1 MNRAKRRGHIAGIG
15 YCVPDHV
22 VTNRDLTARMNTSEE
37 FILSRAGII
46 ERRHVAA
53 GEATSDLM
61 LAASRRAVE
70 SAGLQPTDIDMMIVS
85 TLSPDHHDPSQA
97 NRIQPALGLRHIPCF
112 DIRAQC
118 SGFLFGSDIALQY
131 LQNGVCS
138 NVLVVCGEVLSKR
151 MDCSDEG
158 RNLAILLGDGAAAA
172 VLRVSEDE
180 QKGFIDLLSGADGS
194 HFHDL
199 WTRAPG
205 TANPSFAE
213 PDEREAFQFRMQG
226 KPLAAHGVEKL
237 SGSAREILA
246 RNGLGVADVDLVIS
260 HQPNLRMLDALRDAL
275 ELPQDKVMI
284 TVDRFGNMASASLP
298 VSLAMALEAGRL
310 RPGMLALFLTY
321 GAGSTWAAAL
331 YRC

>member
-1 MNRAKRRGHIAGIG
+1 MTQANKRVRISGMG
-15 YCVPDHV
+15 YCVPDRV
-22 VTNRDLTARMNTSEE
+22 VTNHELSARMNTSDA
-37 FILSRAGII
+37 FIVSRAGIV
-46 ERRHVAA
+46 ERRHVAP

-61 LAASRRAVE
+61 ITATRRAVAN
-70 SAGLQPTDIDMMIVS
+70 AGLRPEDIDMMIVS

-131 LQNGVCS
+131 LRNGACS

-151 MDCSDEG
+151 IDPSDEG

-172 VLRVSEDE
+172 VLSASEDG
-180 QKGFIDLLSGADGS
+180 QKGFIDLLSGADGT

-205 TANPSFAE
+205 TANPSFSKPEDAS
-213 PDEREAFQFRMQG
+213 AFEFRMLG
-226 KPLAAHGVEKL
+226 KPLAAHAVEKL

-246 RNGLGVADVDLVIS
+246 RNGLSVADVDLVVS
-260 HQPNLRMLDALRDAL
+260 HQPNLRMLDALRDVLA
-275 ELPQDKVMI
+275 LPQEKLMV
-284 TVDRFGNMASASLP
+284 TVDRLGNMASASLP
-298 VSLAMALEAGRL
+298 VSIAMALESGRL

-321 GAGSTWAAAL
+321 GAGSTWSAAL